1 MHLFLNKH
9 LHLKTV
15 LKDLSGRKNN
25 EEEIDEQFID
35 SVVSLDK
42 KYTNLPQKNLKNIF
56 FNYRT
61 TFMVNI

>member
-1 MHLFLNKH
+1 M
-9 LHLKTV
+9 
-15 LKDLSGRKNN
+15 SGRKNN